1 MQTPQRYAR
10 AIAHAEAQPFAEFT
24 ELMREINFFLS
35 VEFIRAK
42 RHIKLGTPQQA
53 VTVKQQQVH
62 AIVKTATSTPGLLGP
77 LSHCGPDLVTNAMI
91 LA

>member
-1 MQTPQRYAR
+1 
-10 AIAHAEAQPFAEFT
+10 
-24 ELMREINFFLS
+24 MREINFLLS

-62 AIVKTATSTPGLLGP
+62 AIVKTATSTPVDSSAS
-77 LSHCGPDLVTNAMI
+77 LSHCGSDLVTNAMT